1 MDVFFDL
8 LEKHNTI
15 WGNVSTYIQKD
26 SDSESVYDKNYLKT
40 KIKSHG
46 DKVTDFSDKKIS

>member
-8 LEKHNTI
+8 LEKHNTM
-15 WGNVSTYIQKD
+15 WGNVSTNIQKD
-26 SDSESVYDKNYLKT
+26 SDGESVYDKNYLKT

-46 DKVTDFSDKKIS
+46 YKVTDFYDKKIS